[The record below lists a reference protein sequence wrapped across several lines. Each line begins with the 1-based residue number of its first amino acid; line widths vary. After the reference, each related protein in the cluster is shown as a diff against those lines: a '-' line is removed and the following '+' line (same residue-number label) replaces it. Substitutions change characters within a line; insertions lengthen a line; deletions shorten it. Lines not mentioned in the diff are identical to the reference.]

1 MNKTFII
8 YKKELKE
15 IFKDKKTIFMTL
27 FFPIILYP
35 LLIGISSLL
44 AVKGQDKVDKTINV
58 IAIEKKLD
66 TELLSKIKKDKDFKL
81 VEVKDYKK
89 AVENKEIDMYLSYN
103 SIEKEFFIFYNS
115 TKDESRS
122 AVDKV
127 TKYLEE
133 YKNGKQKKILKE
145 KGVSEEFLKIYD
157 IKENNLAS
165 KEKMTNQILGIVLP
179 LIILFPL
186 LGSIM
191 FSALDLTSGEK
202 ERKTIETLFILPVKN
217 EEIMIA
223 KLFAVISMG
232 IFSAGINFIGMF
244 ATFLVAKN
252 LIPQINEFLGNGLD
266 YSLIVNCLIMTI
278 PLIFIISGAGLII
291 GLLSKDYKE
300 AQNYVTPVYLIFML
314 PIYFLTSP
322 GWKLEG
328 IMAYIPVVNVF
339 LFFKELS
346 LGNVNSSEMFM
357 VFFTNVS
364 FAVIVLIIFGKL
376 FNSETILFIDEK
388 GFNFSWKRLK
398 FLEKKG
404 LELSEV
410 FLYYFVIMIVLVT
423 VGGVLQLKF
432 GITGVFLTQIL
443 IIAMPVIL
451 VIRFLNIDY
460 KSIFPIKKV
469 SIPEMFNSIS
479 FWLAGLVLIA
489 IISSIQL
496 KLFPSQMKDLEV
508 LSEFLKD
515 TKLWQQVIIFSIT
528 PAICEEILFRG
539 LLFGSLREKMSV
551 NNAIIVSGFLFGIFH
566 LYPGKILTTALLGML
581 FAYVVARTG
590 SIIPGMVLH
599 FINNFFSL
607 VIAGNFTK
615 YQNNITLLSVFSVFA
630 IILFMNGIRWFWSG
644 MKKRDFEDE
653 LFLK

>member
-35 LLIGISSLL
+35 LLIAISSLL
-44 AVKGQDKVDKTINV
+44 AIKGQDKVDKTINV
-58 IAIEKKLD
+58 IAIEKNLD
-66 TELLSKIKKDKDFKL
+66 NELTNQIKKDKKFKV
-81 VEVKDYKK
+81 VEVKDYKGSI
-89 AVENKEIDMYLSYN
+89 ENKEIDMYLSYN
-103 SIEKEFFIFYNS
+103 SIEKEFFIYYNS
-115 TKDESRS
+115 TKDESKS

-127 TKYLEE
+127 TKYLEQ
-133 YKNGKQKKILKE
+133 YKDKKQKLILKQ
-145 KGVSEEFLKIYD
+145 KGISEEFLEVYN

-165 KEKMTNQILGIVLP
+165 KEKMTNQILGIALP

-217 EEIMIA
+217 EEIMLA

-232 IFSAGINFIGMF
+232 IFSAGINFLGMF
-244 ATFLVAKN
+244 TTFLIAKN

-266 YSLIVNCLIMTI
+266 YSLIIKCFIMTI
-278 PLIFIISGAGLII
+278 PLIFMISGVGLIV

-300 AQNYVTPVYLIFML
+300 AQNYLTPVYLIFML

-328 IMAYIPVVNVF
+328 IMSYIPVLNVF
-339 LFFKELS
+339 LFFKELG
-346 LGNVNSSEMFM
+346 LGNVSALQMFM
-357 VFFTNVS
+357 VFLINIS
-364 FAVIVLIIFGKL
+364 FAVIVLIVFGKL

-404 LELSEV
+404 LEVSEI

-423 VGGVLQLKF
+423 AGGILQLKM

-443 IIAMPVIL
+443 IIVMPVIL

-460 KSIFPIKKV
+460 KNIFPVKKV
-469 SIPEMFNSIS
+469 SSIEIFNSIS
-479 FWLAGLVLIA
+479 FWLIGLVIIA
-489 IISSIQL
+489 VLSSIQL
-496 KLFPSQMKDLEV
+496 KLFPSQMKDLEG
-508 LSEFLKD
+508 LAEFLKD
-515 TKLWQQVIIFSIT
+515 TKLWQQILVFSVT

-539 LLFGSLREKMSV
+539 LLFGSLKEKMDV
-551 NNAIIVSGFLFGIFH
+551 KYAIIVSGLLFGIFH
-566 LYPGKILTTALLGML
+566 LYPGKILSTALLGMI

-590 SIIPGMVLH
+590 SIIPSMILH

-607 VIAGNFTK
+607 VIAGNLPK
-615 YQNNITLLSVFSVFA
+615 YQNNIMVLSVASLLA
-630 IILFMNGIRWFWSG
+630 IILCMNGIRWFLVG
-644 MKKRDFEDE
+644 LKKKNFEDE